1 LTGDLKYYWTID
13 TDGSV
18 HPLLFGSSLN
28 NLSGFNLLPGGWTPG
43 PGGLS
48 SNGIA
53 GSLLADGTW
62 NDFTFQTN
70 ATFTATDNF
79 GMYYR
84 SDGDASDGYIVQFEP
99 GLGFTV
105 STITNGIITPIA
117 GLSAFMPPG
126 FVPGGSHNISVSV
139 SGSSHTISVDGATMT
154 FNDSTYGSGT
164 VGLQSS
170 TGSNVNF
177 TSFTVSPP

>member
-1 LTGDLKYYWTID
+1 
-13 TDGSV
+13 V
-18 HPLLFGSSLN
+18 HPLLFGSTLN
-28 NLSGFNLLPGGWTPG
+28 GLDGFTSLPGGWTSG

-48 SNGIA
+48 SNGDA
-53 GSLLADGTW
+53 GSILAADGDW
-62 NDFTFQTN
+62 DDFTFQTN
-70 ATFTATDNF
+70 ATFTATDDF

-84 SDGDASDGYIVQFEP
+84 SDGDASDGYILQFEP

-105 STITNGIITPIA
+105 STITNGIMTPIA
-117 GLSAFMPPG
+117 GLLPFMPPG